1 MVASRAR
8 MPVVSIAAAMAALVT
23 LAFLVAIAP
32 RAIPAADRSPDV
44 AATPTAA
51 APETVRVPHV
61 DRSGDDI
68 VDEPALSDEDVA
80 ELALSGDPV
89 SDVDALDPAAD
100 LRLLGAEATTQRQ
113 LADLGWTVTV
123 DGTIGAQTRRA
134 IAEFQH
140 ANGLAPTGDLDAE
153 TSIRLGSPGANGH
166 QRYLADPLP
175 APASPAP
182 SPAARVAP
190 RQAADPMTR
199 IEQFADS
206 VGFDWRS
213 RGVTFVIGCHP
224 DHERCSTGSYFT
236 GTRQIFITTRIL
248 ADTELLRSV
257 VLHELAHAW
266 QFTVRGWPEAA
277 DDVSAWGRTGI
288 DGLEAA
294 ADCLAAA
301 WGASR
306 TYYWSCPAD
315 AEAHML
321 LVYRS
326 S

>member
-1 MVASRAR
+1 

-23 LAFLVAIAP
+23 LAFLVALAP
-32 RAIPAADRSPDV
+32 RVIPATDRSPDV

-51 APETVRVPHV
+51 APEIVRVPHV

-236 GTRQIFITTRIL
+236 GTRQIFITARIL

-257 VLHELAHAW
+257 VLHELAHAG
-266 QFTVRGWPEAA
+266 QFPGRGWPEAA